1 MVGHRSLAKVP
12 PTVEVF
18 LTHLKPVTL
27 QRQLPTSVHDPMRLF
42 HRHMRKH
49 QQRFL
54 FDDDSYG
61 SDDESEN
68 DDESDEDS
76 SRERNAFN

>member
-1 MVGHRSLAKVP
+1 ML
-12 PTVEVF
+12 VEVTDEYPRHIEYQWKKEAGE
-18 LTHLKPVTL
+18 LMEESDDE
-27 QRQLPTSVHDPMRLF
+27 QLVKKKAHRNLF
-42 HRHMRKH
+42 TQKAPRGHM
-49 QQRFL
+49 

-61 SDDESEN
+61 SNDESEN